1 MKRVAFDNPNTK
13 KEKSYMRIRDEW
25 NKITCTYK
33 EMIGGELSI
42 NSVKELE
49 CEVSDFGVL
58 KQIFNNMWIKEKAY
72 QETYRE
78 IWTVDNEILF
88 MIDERPGLE
97 PFIEIEW
104 KSEDIVK
111 MYSEKLGFDY
121 NDWIFWTVD
130 EIYYKELWLSHDYIN
145 SLPIIT
151 FENPPR

>member
-1 MKRVAFDNPNTK
+1 
-13 KEKSYMRIRDEW
+13 
-25 NKITCTYK
+25 
-33 EMIGGELSI
+33 LSI